1 MRLTAPLL
9 SLALA
14 ALPAC
19 GADVEQP
26 VEPTELETRASA
38 PDAAPALAIDP
49 ARTGAV
55 AGRVT
60 FQGPPPPRRS
70 IELQRECQAHGAE
83 ILAEDVVVG
92 AEGGLRDVLVHV
104 RRGLAG
110 HAIPERPAG
119 PSPVLDQVGCR
130 YTPHVL
136 ALRAGDSLLVAN
148 SDPIA
153 HNVRV
158 HAPRNGLG
166 SNRTQGEGAAPL
178 ELPFARAELG
188 VRVDCDLHPWMGAV
202 VHALDHPFFALTG
215 EDGAFRIDG
224 LPEGEYELEAL
235 HPTLGKRRATIAVA
249 AGGEARADF
258 AFAAD

>member
-9 SLALA
+9 SAALA
-14 ALPAC
+14 ALAAC

-26 VEPTELETRASA
+26 VEPTELETRASV
-38 PDAAPALAIDP
+38 PDAAPALAI
-49 ARTGAV
+49 

-60 FQGPPPPRRS
+60 FQGPPPKRRS

-136 ALRAGDSLLVAN
+136 ALRAGETLLVAN
-148 SDPIA
+148 SDP
-153 HNVRV
+153 
-158 HAPRNGLG
+158 L
-166 SNRTQGEGAAPL
+166 
-178 ELPFARAELG
+178 
-188 VRVDCDLHPWMGAV
+188 
-202 VHALDHPFFALTG
+202 
-215 EDGAFRIDG
+215 
-224 LPEGEYELEAL
+224 
-235 HPTLGKRRATIAVA
+235 
-249 AGGEARADF
+249 
-258 AFAAD
+258 

>member
-1 MRLTAPLL
+1 MRITAPLL
-9 SLALA
+9 SALA
-14 ALPAC
+14 ALAAC

-38 PDAAPALAIDP
+38 PEPPPAIAIDP

-55 AGRVT
+55 AGHVT
-60 FQGPPPPRRS
+60 FQGPPPERRS
-70 IELQRECQAHGAE
+70 IELQRECQAHAEE

-92 AEGGLRDVLVHV
+92 AQGGLRDVLVHV

-110 HAIPERPAG
+110 HAIPGRLEG

-136 ALRAGDSLLVAN
+136 ALRAGDTLLVAN

-153 HNVRV
+153 HDVRV
-158 HAPRNGLG
+158 RAPRNGLG
-166 SNRTQGEGAAPL
+166 MNRTQGEGAAPV
-178 ELPFARAELG
+178 ELAFTRPELG

-235 HPTLGKRRATIAVA
+235 HPSLGKRRATVVVE